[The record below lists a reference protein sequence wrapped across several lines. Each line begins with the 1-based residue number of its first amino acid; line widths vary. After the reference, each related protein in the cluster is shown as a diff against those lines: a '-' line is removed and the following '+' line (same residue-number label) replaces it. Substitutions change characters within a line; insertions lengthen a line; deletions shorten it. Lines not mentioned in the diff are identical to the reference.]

1 IDGARGILINISA
14 AQETLTMAEFM
25 EASALIQDKAHD
37 DANIIIGALFDE
49 SLGDELRVTV
59 IATGISS
66 IEESETISQIDMV
79 HSTPAS
85 REESGPSLSSKL
97 AEEPPQP
104 ESRPVSMAKPNPAPA
119 GLRPMP
125 KPIFDDHEQDDYDEP
140 AYLRKK
146 AN

>member
-1 IDGARGILINISA
+1 
-14 AQETLTMAEFM
+14 M
-25 EASALIQDKAHD
+25 
-37 DANIIIGALFDE
+37 
-49 SLGDELRVTV
+49 TV

-66 IEESETISQIDMV
+66 IEESETINQIDMV
-79 HSTPAS
+79 HSTPAA
-85 REESGPSLSSKL
+85 REESGQSPSGKL
-97 AEEPPQP
+97 AEEPPQV
-104 ESRPVSMAKPNPAPA
+104 ESRPVSMAKPNAAPA